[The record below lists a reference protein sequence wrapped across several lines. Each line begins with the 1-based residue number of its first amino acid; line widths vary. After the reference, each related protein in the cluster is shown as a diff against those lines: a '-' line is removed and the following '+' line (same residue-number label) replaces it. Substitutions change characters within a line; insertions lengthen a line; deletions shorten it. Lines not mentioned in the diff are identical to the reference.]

1 MHGSVLQNKKYM
13 KFSGDKTVEVIA
25 VSSINPKDP
34 RGAMYEAKNEKGEK
48 VEYYISWPG
57 LTKAD
62 MDGLNRSK
70 ARSYNK
76 SGGIPYVSIV
86 NPHTL
91 AEIEG
96 YNGGSS
102 GKIMDSVD
110 AAQKMLTKAHGKPI
124 KRKTLIKFRKEETKV
139 RALMAAGD
147 LGKAWSGYA
156 GMAKKTAKMSKP
168 FQDIAKKIQDDLLTA
183 SGKKL
188 DELDA
193 LVARGETKGVSNE
206 LRSLAR
212 YLKGTD
218 LEGRVSALAAKLNP
232 PKS

>member
-1 MHGSVLQNKKYM
+1 MHGSVLQNKKYI

-25 VSSINPKDP
+25 VSSINPNDP

-57 LTKAD
+57 LTKED

-96 YNGGSS
+96 YNGGSA

-110 AAQKMLTKAHGKPI
+110 AAQKMLTKEHGKPI
-124 KRKTLIKFRKEETKV
+124 KRKTLLKFRKEEGKV
-139 RALMAAGD
+139 RELIAEGNLA
-147 LGKAWSGYA
+147 KAWTSYA
-156 GMAKKTAKMSKP
+156 GMAKKTAKMPKP
-168 FQDIAKKIQDDLLTA
+168 FQDIAKKVQDDLLAAT
-183 SGKKL
+183 GKKL
-188 DELDA
+188 DEMDG
-193 LVARGETKGVSNE
+193 LVARGVTKDGERE
-206 LRSLAR
+206 LRKFAR
-212 YLKGTD
+212 HLKGTS
-218 LEGRVSALAAKLNP
+218 LEERVKALSEKLNP
-232 PKS
+232 PKQ